1 MCLVLQPASLS
12 PRIRKPKNDR
22 QTSLFVAF
30 SCSSLGASDFS
41 VGYTSATPAAATLAA
56 LSEIGSEVK
65 MDLQFMHFHVK
76 RERSRKERGLKRE
89 QVRGEGREEK
99 DKWQRERGKNYFII
113 SQTPWPVAPQAQP

>member
-1 MCLVLQPASLS
+1 MSLS

-22 QTSLFVAF
+22 QISLFVSF

-65 MDLQFMHFHVK
+65 MDLQFMHFHLK

-99 DKWQRERGKNYFII
+99 TNGREREERITSSSAKRHGLWHHKRNLDI
-113 SQTPWPVAPQAQP
+113 Q